1 MLRIVGVLI
10 ALCGALTVL
19 PLSAQAQSTASP
31 EAEARAA
38 FVKLIDSAKKRDVA
52 QFKTLIASADLREM
66 EAMDQSKAGFFDMM
80 MGVLA
85 PTDPKQFTAD
95 VQPTRVIF
103 SRKVV
108 TDKPDQK
115 SSERTTFTMVRE
127 GTQWKFGKPR

>member
-1 MLRIVGVLI
+1 MLRLVRLLI
-10 ALCGALTVL
+10 ALFAALALL

-31 EAEARAA
+31 EAEARVA
-38 FVKLIDSAKKRDVA
+38 FVKLIESAKKRDVA
-52 QFKTLIASADLREM
+52 QFKKLIATADLGEM

-80 MGVLA
+80 MGMLA
-85 PTDPKQFTAD
+85 PTDPKQFTAE

-108 TDKPDQK
+108 TDKPDHK
-115 SSERTTFTMVRE
+115 STERTAFTMIRE